1 MILISKNVP
10 SFASSLAYQ
19 NSTSNAS
26 DTDPT
31 TQWTPTQLPAWIA
44 YDLSAVPAAQR
55 QNNLV
60 VWNDERPGYI
70 YTDLN
75 PFVEVPIAYTIE
87 INTAAGGSGPPTT
100 GWQTAVTVEGN
111 DRGTKQHL
119 VKLAGA
125 NWVRM
130 TITQASDPAGALVLD
145 LDAFSAPEGATDS
158 WLFMGDSITFL
169 GLTYY
174 GSDLP
179 ALVQKLKPERF
190 PAIIVGAI
198 PGTSAQSA
206 VNVLDATMLEFPGQ
220 FVVLAYGTNDLPDEF
235 PSNMELLVQKV
246 IASGRV
252 PVVPHMPWSDQ
263 RIDRGPV
270 INAAIDLL
278 YQKYPEILRGPD
290 LWTVFKDRNDLIP
303 PGDLHPND
311 QGKELLRQQWAKV
324 MADVP

>member
-1 MILISKNVP
+1 MTLISKNVP
-10 SFASSLAYQ
+10 SFASTIAY
-19 NSTSNAS
+19 NSSSNNAA
-26 DTDPT
+26 DAVPT

-44 YDLSAVPAAQR
+44 YDLSAVPAARR

-70 YTDLN
+70 FTAPDAYLAL
-75 PFVEVPIAYTIE
+75 PIAYTIE
-87 INTAAGGSGPPTT
+87 TNTAPGGSQPPAT

-111 DRGTKQHL
+111 DRGTRQHPFQ
-119 VKLAGA
+119 LAGA

-130 TITQASDPAGALVLD
+130 KITQSSDPASVL
-145 LDAFSAPEGATDS
+145 LDFDVYSTPSGATDS
-158 WLFMGDSITFL
+158 WLFMGDSITFF

-174 GSDLP
+174 SSDLP
-179 ALVQKLKPERF
+179 ALVQKQKPERF
-190 PAIIVGAI
+190 PAVIVGAI

-206 VNVLDATMLEFPGQ
+206 VSVLDDTMRGFPGQ
-220 FVVLAYGTNDLPDEF
+220 FVVLAYGTNDMADEF
-235 PSNMELLVQKV
+235 PANMEILVQKV

-252 PVVPHMPWSDQ
+252 PVVPHMPWADQ

-270 INAAIDLL
+270 INAAIDAL
-278 YQKYPEILRGPD
+278 YKKYPQVLRGPD

-311 QGKELLRQQWAKV
+311 AGKEVQRQEWAKM
-324 MADVP
+324 MAGIP